1 MSAKRKK
8 DPEYHRLRDVL
19 EEFLNVAEAYRER
32 LEAELQSVRQE
43 PDPYLHLV
51 RPLERQIDSLRKL
64 EAHVDD
70 EIWPRLI
77 EIANVSAYIEH
88 ARTRDYF

>member
-8 DPEYHRLRDVL
+8 DPEYQRLRDVL
-19 EEFLNVAEAYRER
+19 EEFLDVAEAYRAR
-32 LEAELQSVRQE
+32 LEAELESVRAE
-43 PDPYLHLV
+43 PDPYVHLI

-64 EAHVDD
+64 ETHMDD
-70 EIWPRLI
+70 QVWPRLI
-77 EIANVSAYIEH
+77 ELANVSAYIEH